1 MGQVAGSPGLLV
13 RTLEA
18 RLPKWAGEALERS
31 RGQDVVLFASGL
43 AFYAIVSVVPL
54 TILTIWIASVVM
66 GDDGIRKLAEAVK
79 TVAPEGLGADKA
91 ITTVAQTGASAGLP
105 AAIGGLWPATAY
117 GSGVTRAFLRLSP
130 SRKQESKGLRGRGL
144 LLIVLLPLFVLGGL
158 VGSFVGGTV
167 LGDGGVQKVVGLA
180 LALVTGFV
188 GVSAAIVLLYK
199 IFPPEPMSWRAAVR
213 GTAVA
218 AGGISG
224 LSLLYTIYIAQA
236 SGLTDHYAST
246 GIAGLVLLAL
256 WLFLSNVMLL
266 FGFQVALGAQQ
277 R

>member
-1 MGQVAGSPGLLV
+1 MV

-18 RLPKWAGEALERS
+18 RLPQWAADALARS
-31 RGQDVVLFASGL
+31 RGQDLVLFASGL

-66 GDDGIRKLAEAVK
+66 GDDGIRKLAETVK
-79 TVAPEGLGADKA
+79 TVAPEGLGADRA
-91 ITTVAQTGASAGLP
+91 ITKVAQTGASVGLP
-105 AAIGGLWPATAY
+105 AAVGGLWPATAY
-117 GSGVTRAFLRLSP
+117 GSGVARAFLRLSP
-130 SRKQESKGLRGRGL
+130 SRKQDPKGLRGRGL

-158 VGSFVGGTV
+158 VGSLVGGTV
-167 LGDGGVQKVVGLA
+167 LGDGGVQKVVGLG
-180 LALVTGFV
+180 LALVTGFI

-199 IFPPEPMSWRAAVR
+199 IFPPEPMSWRAAIR

-224 LSLLYTIYIAQA
+224 LSLLYTIYVTQA
-236 SGLTDHYAST
+236 SGLTDHYASA

-256 WLFLSNVMLL
+256 WLFLSNIMLL
-266 FGFQVALGAQQ
+266 FGFQVALGAD